1 MNSNVLEALMGDPI
15 ELHLKF
21 VGLGIGITGAL
32 FLSQAVRHSANSFY
46 GTGWF
51 EMTGAQCKEMTGL
64 TRHGQE
70 KARRAL
76 SAFGLLHESKRGS
89 PARLHYRVDFERLR
103 ALLDARQAGGDAS
116 KQGGEQ

>member
-1 MNSNVLEALMGDPI
+1 MNSDVLEALMGDPI
-15 ELHLKF
+15 ELHREF
-21 VGLGIGITGAL
+21 VDLGIGITGAL

-46 GTGWF
+46 DTGWF
-51 EMTGAQCKEMTGL
+51 EMTGAQWRELTGL
-64 TRHGQE
+64 TRCEQE
-70 KARRAL
+70 TVRRVL
-76 SAFGLLHESKRGS
+76 RGLGLLHESKRGS